1 MSTLKIVV
9 VDDDMVIGRAM
20 VRWLQ
25 SHAYHAFQ
33 VADSSQAASTI
44 RIYRPDV
51 VLLDVLMPGISGPD
65 LASLLRQTP
74 ETNDAAIILVS
85 GMEAHELQALA
96 VRTGALGGIQKTHD
110 EQAFLHNFQQL
121 TAGMHRNSNRA

>member
-9 VDDDMVIGRAM
+9 VDDDPVTGRVV

-25 SHAYHAFQ
+25 THAHHAFLCT
-33 VADSSQAASTI
+33 DSSEAENTI

-65 LASLLRQTP
+65 LALLLRRNP
-74 ETNDAAIILVS
+74 ETKTSQSFSSREWQFKSWRRWQLGPERS
-85 GMEAHELQALA
+85 GGS
-96 VRTGALGGIQKTHD
+96 RRP
-110 EQAFLHNFQQL
+110 
-121 TAGMHRNSNRA
+121 TASWRF

>member
-9 VDDDMVIGRAM
+9 VDDDPVTGRVV

-25 SHAYHAFQ
+25 THAHHAFLCT
-33 VADSSQAASTI
+33 DSSEAENTI

-65 LASLLRQTP
+65 LALLLRRNP
-74 ETNDAAIILVS
+74 ETKNVAIILLS
-85 GMEAHELQALA
+85 GMAVQELEALA
-96 VRTGALGGIQKTHD
+96 ARTGALGWVQKTHS
-110 EQAFLHNFQQL
+110 ELAFLSAFERL
-121 TAGMHRNSNRA
+121 TTRIV